1 MTLEAFLERH
11 GPIAVLLA
19 ATVEGDVTLILAG
32 VVAHLG
38 LFGLPTAILVGML
51 GNLLGDCA
59 WFGLGRFR
67 SERIRNTRL
76 YLRVGPT
83 VERLSRRLGV
93 WQLLAARAIYGTR
106 NASMVF
112 WGLHALPFARF
123 LAVDLLGCAIW
134 SVLFASLGYALSGSA
149 AALIGKVKRI
159 ELWLLGAVLIGAV
172 CVAIITRIMKREV
185 HADEP

>member
-11 GPIAVLLA
+11 GLIAVVCL
-19 ATVEGDVTLILAG
+19 ATVEGDLTLILAG

-38 LFGLPTAILVGML
+38 LFGLPAAMLAGMI

-67 SERIRNTRL
+67 SAHFKRSRI
-76 YLRVGPT
+76 YARVGPA
-83 VERLSRRLGV
+83 VERLARRLGV

-112 WGLHALPFARF
+112 WGLHGLPFGRF

-134 SVLFASLGYALSGSA
+134 SVLFATLGYVLSGSA
-149 AALIGKVKRI
+149 ARLIGNVKRV
-159 ELWLLGAVLIGAV
+159 ELWLLGAVVVGAI
-172 CVAIITRIMKREV
+172 CVAIVTRIMKREV